1 MIETD
6 RLILRPWLDSDA
18 EALFRYASDPDVGLR
33 AGWPPHKDIE
43 ESRRVIRDIF
53 TNDRTWA
60 VTLRET
66 GEAIGCMGYFIHG
79 ESNIPIGE
87 EDAEIGYWIAKPYWN
102 RGIATEALRAMIDY
116 CFNVKGFLS
125 LWSDF
130 FIDNPA
136 SGRVMEKCGFKDTG
150 EINWCSHLFHG
161 EDRPVHIMKLNSAK
175 RRTVFI
181 LGNAWENNW
190 FSYIMKSREGFIPL
204 SLCLEKSKNEY
215 TKEKKR
221 NYLREPGSGSSA
233 SAAGQCNASG
243 QQRRCINP
251 EPR

>member
-87 EDAEIGYWIAKPYWN
+87 EDAEIGYWIAKPYW
-102 RGIATEALRAMIDY
+102 
-116 CFNVKGFLS
+116 
-125 LWSDF
+125 SDF

-161 EDRPVHIMKLNSAK
+161 EDRPVHIMKLNYA
-175 RRTVFI
+175 
-181 LGNAWENNW
+181 L
-190 FSYIMKSREGFIPL
+190 
-204 SLCLEKSKNEY
+204 
-215 TKEKKR
+215 
-221 NYLREPGSGSSA
+221 
-233 SAAGQCNASG
+233 
-243 QQRRCINP
+243 
-251 EPR
+251 

>member
-18 EALFRYASDPDVGLR
+18 EALFRYASDPDVGPR

-60 VTLRET
+60 VTLREN
-66 GEAIGCMGYFIHG
+66 GEVIGCMGYFIHG

-116 CFNVKGFLS
+116 CFNVKGFLT

-136 SGRVMEKCGFKDTG
+136 SGRVMEKCELQKLLSDQRLTLTDIVDAMHFSSQPALT
-150 EINWCSHLFHG
+150 
-161 EDRPVHIMKLNSAK
+161 RYMKRVMHTTPSEFRQNSK
-175 RRTVFI
+175 
-181 LGNAWENNW
+181 
-190 FSYIMKSREGFIPL
+190 
-204 SLCLEKSKNEY
+204 
-215 TKEKKR
+215 
-221 NYLREPGSGSSA
+221 
-233 SAAGQCNASG
+233 
-243 QQRRCINP
+243 
-251 EPR
+251 

>member
-6 RLILRPWLDSDA
+6 RLILRPWQDSDA
-18 EALFRYASDPDVGLR
+18 EALFRYASDPDVGPR

-43 ESRRVIRDIF
+43 ESKRVIRDIF

-116 CFNVKGFLS
+116 CFNVKGFLTLCGRTS
-125 LWSDF
+125 SSITRPPDVLWRNADLRTQERS
-130 FIDNPA
+130 
-136 SGRVMEKCGFKDTG
+136 TG
-150 EINWCSHLFHG
+150 AVISITG
-161 EDRPVHIMKLNSAK
+161 M
-175 RRTVFI
+175 TV
-181 LGNAWENNW
+181 
-190 FSYIMKSREGFIPL
+190 R
-204 SLCLEKSKNEY
+204 Y
-215 TKEKKR
+215 T
-221 NYLREPGSGSSA
+221 
-233 SAAGQCNASG
+233 
-243 QQRRCINP
+243 
-251 EPR
+251 

>member
-6 RLILRPWLDSDA
+6 RLILRPWEDSDA
-18 EALFRYASDPDVGLR
+18 EALFRYASDPDVGPR

-116 CFNVKGFLS
+116 CFNVKGFLT

-136 SGRVMEKCGFKDTG
+136 SGRVMEKCGFKDT
-150 EINWCSHLFHG
+150 
-161 EDRPVHIMKLNSAK
+161 R
-175 RRTVFI
+175 
-181 LGNAWENNW
+181 ENKW
-190 FSYIMKSREGFIPL
+190 FSLILKSREGLIPL
-204 SLCLEKSKNEY
+204 SLYFRENQKKHTYRWKETNVLS
-215 TKEKKR
+215 TKARQWKWCFCSRTVQCFSPASPEHQPRASMKR
-221 NYLREPGSGSSA
+221 IISG
-233 SAAGQCNASG
+233 N
-243 QQRRCINP
+243 R
-251 EPR
+251 

>member
-6 RLILRPWLDSDA
+6 RLILRPWEDSDA
-18 EALFRYASDPDVGLR
+18 EVLFRYASDPDVGPR

-66 GEAIGCMGYFIHG
+66 GEAIGCMGYYIHG

-116 CFNVKGFLS
+116 CFNVKGFL
-125 LWSDF
+125 
-130 FIDNPA
+130 
-136 SGRVMEKCGFKDTG
+136 
-150 EINWCSHLFHG
+150 
-161 EDRPVHIMKLNSAK
+161 MKLNYA
-175 RRTVFI
+175 
-181 LGNAWENNW
+181 
-190 FSYIMKSREGFIPL
+190 
-204 SLCLEKSKNEY
+204 LEYYKV
-215 TKEKKR
+215 R
-221 NYLREPGSGSSA
+221 LL
-233 SAAGQCNASG
+233 
-243 QQRRCINP
+243 
-251 EPR
+251 

>member
-18 EALFRYASDPDVGLR
+18 EVLFRYASDPDVGPR

-66 GEAIGCMGYFIHG
+66 GEAVGCMGYFIHG

-87 EDAEIGYWIAKPYWN
+87 GDAEIGYWIAKPYWN
-102 RGIATEALRAMIDY
+102 HGIATEALRAMIDY
-116 CFNVKGFLS
+116 CFNVKGFLT

-150 EINWCSHLFHG
+150 EINWCSHLYHG
-161 EDRPVHIMKLNSAK
+161 EDRPVHIMKLNYA
-175 RRTVFI
+175 
-181 LGNAWENNW
+181 LEND
-190 FSYIMKSREGFIPL
+190 GD
-204 SLCLEKSKNEY
+204 EY
-215 TKEKKR
+215 D
-221 NYLREPGSGSSA
+221 GD
-233 SAAGQCNASG
+233 
-243 QQRRCINP
+243 
-251 EPR
+251 

>member
-6 RLILRPWLDSDA
+6 RLILRPWQDSDA
-18 EALFRYASDPDVGLR
+18 EALFRYASDPDVGPR

-116 CFNVKGFLS
+116 CFNVKGFLT

-136 SGRVMEKCGFKDTG
+136 SGRVMEKCELQKLLSDQRLTLTDIVDAMHFSSQPALT
-150 EINWCSHLFHG
+150 
-161 EDRPVHIMKLNSAK
+161 RYMKRVMHTTPSEFRQNSK
-175 RRTVFI
+175 
-181 LGNAWENNW
+181 
-190 FSYIMKSREGFIPL
+190 
-204 SLCLEKSKNEY
+204 
-215 TKEKKR
+215 
-221 NYLREPGSGSSA
+221 
-233 SAAGQCNASG
+233 
-243 QQRRCINP
+243 
-251 EPR
+251 

>member
-6 RLILRPWLDSDA
+6 RLILRPWMDSDA
-18 EALFRYASDPDVGLR
+18 EALFRYASDPDVGPR

-43 ESRRVIRDIF
+43 ESKRVIRDIF

-66 GEAIGCMGYFIHG
+66 GEAIGCMGYYIHG

-116 CFNVKGFLS
+116 CFNVKGFLT

-136 SGRVMEKCGFKDTG
+136 SGRVMEKCELQKLLSDQRLTLTDIVDAMHFSSQPALT
-150 EINWCSHLFHG
+150 
-161 EDRPVHIMKLNSAK
+161 RYMKRVMHTTPSEFRQNSK
-175 RRTVFI
+175 
-181 LGNAWENNW
+181 
-190 FSYIMKSREGFIPL
+190 
-204 SLCLEKSKNEY
+204 
-215 TKEKKR
+215 
-221 NYLREPGSGSSA
+221 
-233 SAAGQCNASG
+233 
-243 QQRRCINP
+243 
-251 EPR
+251 